1 MEKKIIIS
9 GEAVKQINFSMQ
21 QNYVPIFRNIT
32 IKNNG
37 RDALSG
43 VKVRVSF
50 EPEFAKPYESFLIDA
65 APGET
70 VEISP
75 VKIIMSPKY
84 LFGLTEKIVG
94 CVTIEAVCGDEV
106 IESVTDSIELLAYD
120 QWTGSLLM
128 PEMICA
134 FITPNHPK
142 VQEIVS
148 KASLYLKKW
157 CGSPS
162 FTGYQ
167 SHSINAVKKQMGA
180 IYAALQEENIAYTA
194 PPASYETAQRVRT
207 PDAVLEGK
215 SGTCIDLAVLY
226 CACLEYIGL
235 NPLLIVIN
243 AHAFAG
249 CWLEDTSFPECLQYD
264 CAALTKRIAKG
275 IDTISVVECT
285 DFTAGTT
292 IDFDAA
298 EAHGAAHFSKAE
310 EFAYAVDVKRTRI
323 SGIRPMPSRVAEN
336 GEIKV
341 IDYGRRKDSEITSA
355 PEEIKPVGN
364 IVLDADGGELTKQ
377 QMWERKLLDLSLR
390 NSLLNFRPGSSS
402 VKIMTASIGK
412 LEDEI
417 SGGEEFRICPAPT
430 DAILT
435 AADGKLFELENDKEQ
450 ISAIADEELRSHRL
464 RTYMT
469 ENELQ
474 KTMSKLRRQAK
485 LSLEEN
491 GANTIYLALGFLEW
505 YETDSSEKPRYAPLV
520 LIPVNITKKV
530 RDKAFTIKLRDDGV
544 QINITL
550 LEMLKQNFG
559 IDIQGLTQIPED
571 EKGVDIS
578 LIFTVIRQAVM
589 ANSRWDIKEL
599 AFIGQFSFSR
609 FIMWND
615 IRNRSDELSKSKV
628 VASLISGKSEWDNE
642 SISVTP
648 EQLDTD
654 IMPVDM
660 AIPVS
665 ADPSQLSAVYAS
677 NSGKSFV
684 LHGPPGTGKSQTI
697 TNIIANALY
706 HGKTV
711 LFAAEKM
718 AALEVVQKRLDKM
731 GMSTFCL
738 ELHSN
743 KSRKR
748 DVLKQLEDALN
759 VTEKKSPEEY
769 ASEAEKISVLRR
781 ELNETASEIHKIRSC
796 GKSLYEAAVKSEKYS
811 EYGGKFSFSDELAK
825 KSSAETERMQL
836 DELERLVSAGKGFGD
851 VTNTPLKCCKLTECT
866 PATKEKITEA
876 LNDFKTSL
884 EALDNE
890 IKLLSDLSGRK
901 KITYKQLLA
910 VKELIK
916 IASGEGDIVLNI
928 FRGDVWNRLRDQV
941 VSLISDGEEQK
952 RHKAEILKDFEISV
966 LNYDSYGAVSKW
978 KEAQESWFIPKH
990 MKSRELI
997 KELNSHAKELKT
1009 VTKDN
1014 FVTICGIISKL
1025 KEGTNI
1031 VQNIPEEIKNLFA
1044 DQPGL
1049 LMGENT
1055 NWEAVRAAVD
1065 ISEALRDKIKD
1076 VPFSSEEKNALA
1088 KNITNYYG
1096 TSSRKAEI
1104 REITEELFADTEK
1117 FESKVYVLENE
1128 FKIKLESLDSENWHT
1143 DAKKQ
1148 AEKILTSL
1156 PMLKEWTG
1164 VMAVCKQIE
1173 EYGIGSVSRAYLDGN
1188 VSGDD
1193 LVKAFECDLNR
1204 KLVSMMISEN
1214 PVLAKF
1220 RGTLFEETIRKYGT
1234 ELEKF
1239 RSLTI
1244 QELAAKL
1251 SSRIPRTDDSSG
1263 EIAILKKAIKNG
1275 GRGMSIRRLF
1285 ESIPNLLRKL
1295 CPVMLMSPI
1304 SVAQYI
1310 DPSYPKFDYVIFD
1323 EASQLPTCEAVG
1335 ALSRGENVVIAGD
1348 PKQLPPTSFFASTY
1362 IDEDNIEKE
1371 DMESLLDDCLVLSMP
1386 SEHLLWHYR
1395 SRHESLIAY
1404 SNSKYYD
1411 NKLYTFP
1418 SPDNRISK
1426 VTRIAVDGFYDRSNS
1441 RTNKAEARAVVD
1453 EIVRRLNDEE
1463 LRKQSIGVV
1472 TFSMP
1477 QQNLID
1483 DLLDEEYRKDPELE
1497 KKAAEQ
1503 YEPIIIKNLENVQGD
1518 ERDVIM
1524 FSIGYGPDKSGKLSM
1539 NFGPLNRDGGW
1550 RRLNVAITR
1559 ARQQMLVFS
1568 VIDSDMIYLSG
1579 TRSEGVEGL
1588 KGFLKFA
1595 EQGGGLAVK
1604 AGASRVTAEGFELI
1618 VAEELKKR
1626 GYCVDCCVGSSDFKV
1641 DIAVADP
1648 DDNDRYILGISCGTK
1663 SNYESSTA
1671 ENRYISQ
1678 QSVLNGLGWETMNI
1692 HILDWIDNS
1701 EKVMER
1707 IENRINEIKKN
1718 LRRGNKIEQD
1728 SNNNRQTHGSV
1739 PASF

>member
-1 MEKKIIIS
+1 MLKPKEMCTDMEKNIIIS

-37 RDALSG
+37 LEALCG
-43 VKVRVSF
+43 VRVRISF
-50 EPEFAKPYESFLIDA
+50 EPEFAKPYESFLIDVA
-65 APGET
+65 SGET
-70 VEISP
+70 AEISP
-75 VKIIMSPKY
+75 VNIVISPEY
-84 LFGLTEKIVG
+84 LFSLTEKIVG
-94 CVTIEAVCGDEV
+94 CVTIEVVRGNEV
-106 IESVTDSIELLAYD
+106 IESVTESIELLAYD

-134 FITPNHPK
+134 FVTPNHPK
-142 VQEIVS
+142 VQEIIS
-148 KASLYLKKW
+148 KASVFLNKW
-157 CGSPS
+157 SGSPS

-167 SHSINAVKKQMGA
+167 SHSINEVKKQMGA
-180 IYAALQEENIAYTA
+180 VYAALQAENIAYTA

-215 SGTCIDLAVLY
+215 FGTCIDLAVLY
-226 CACLEYIGL
+226 CACMENIGL
-235 NPLLIVIN
+235 NPLLIVTN
-243 AHAFAG
+243 GHAFAG
-249 CWLEDTSFPECLQYD
+249 CWLEESSFPECLQYD
-264 CAALTKRIAKG
+264 CSALTKRAAKG

-285 DFTAGTT
+285 DFTAGKA
-292 IDFDAA
+292 IDFDTA
-298 EAHGAAHFSKAE
+298 ESHGAANLTKAE
-310 EFAYAVDVKRTRI
+310 DFAYAVDIKRTRI
-323 SGIRPMPSRVAEN
+323 SGIRPMPSKIIEN
-336 GEIKV
+336 GAIKAV
-341 IDYGRRKDSEITSA
+341 DYGKRSEAEITSV

-364 IVLDADGGELTKQ
+364 IFLDTEGVEITKQ

-390 NSLLNFRPGSSS
+390 NSLLNFRPASSS
-402 VKIMTASIGK
+402 VRIMTANLSK
-412 LEDEI
+412 LEDEL
-417 SGGEEFRICPAPT
+417 SGGEEFRLCPAPT
-430 DAILT
+430 DTILT
-435 AADGKLFELENDKEQ
+435 AADGKLFELENDKEH
-450 ISAIADEELRSHRL
+450 ISAIADEELKAHRL

-469 ENELQ
+469 ESELQ

-520 LIPVNITKKV
+520 LVPVNITRKV
-530 RDKAFTIKLRDDGV
+530 QDKSFAIKLRDDGI

-559 IDIQGLTQIPED
+559 IEIQGLTQIPED
-571 EKGVDIS
+571 ENGVDIP

-628 VASLISGKSEWDNE
+628 VASLISGKSEWNNE
-642 SISVTP
+642 SISITP
-648 EQLDTD
+648 EELDRD
-654 IMPVDM
+654 IMPTDM

-665 ADPSQLSAVYAS
+665 ADSSQLSAVYAS

-706 HGKTV
+706 HGRTV

-731 GMSTFCL
+731 GLSTFCL

-769 ASEAEKISVLRR
+769 ASEAEKILALRR
-781 ELNETASEIHKIRSC
+781 ELNETAGEIHKIRSY
-796 GKSLYEAAVKSEKYS
+796 GKSLYETAVQSEKYS
-811 EYGGKFSFSDELAK
+811 EYGGKFSFSGELLSKA
-825 KSSAETERMQL
+825 SADTVETWK
-836 DELERLVSAGKGFGD
+836 DELERLISAGNGFGD
-851 VTNTPLKCCKLTECT
+851 VTNTPLKCCRLTECNPT
-866 PATKEKITEA
+866 TKGRLLDSLNGFKNA
-876 LNDFKTSL
+876 LVS
-884 EALDNE
+884 LDNE
-890 IKLLSDLSGRK
+890 IKMLSELSGRK
-901 KITYKQLLA
+901 RITYPQYQA
-910 VKELIK
+910 EKELIK
-916 IASGEGDIVLNI
+916 IAAADGDIIIGI
-928 FRGDVWNRLRDQV
+928 FRGDMWDRLREQV
-941 VSLISDGEEQK
+941 ISLIDNGTEQK
-952 RHKAEILKDFEISV
+952 QLKSEIMKTFEISV
-966 LNYDSYGAVSKW
+966 INYDSSKALANW
-978 KEAQESWFIPKH
+978 KAAQESWFIPKH
-990 MKSRELI
+990 FKSRDLI

-1009 VTKDN
+1009 VTKNN
-1014 FVTICGIISKL
+1014 FTQMCEKISRL
-1025 KEGTNI
+1025 NELTNI
-1031 VQNIPEEIKNLFA
+1031 IENIPDEIKNLFSA
-1044 DQPGL
+1044 QEGMI
-1049 LMGENT
+1049 MGENT
-1055 NWEAVRAAVD
+1055 DWESVRAAVN
-1065 ISEALRDKIKD
+1065 ISEALRNMLKD
-1076 VPFSSEEKNALA
+1076 TPFTSEEKNALA

-1096 TSSRKAEI
+1096 TSSRKTEI
-1104 REITEELFADTEK
+1104 RAITEELFEDTEK
-1117 FESKVYVLENE
+1117 FENIVSELEKE
-1128 FKIKLESLDSENWHT
+1128 FEIKLESLDSENWPI
-1143 DAKKQ
+1143 DARKQ
-1148 AEKILTSL
+1148 ADKIISAL
-1156 PMLKEWTG
+1156 PMLKEWSG
-1164 VMAVCKQIE
+1164 VMSVCRKIE
-1173 EYGIGSVSRAYLDGN
+1173 EYGIGN
-1188 VSGDD
+1188 VSQAYIDGTVSSDE
-1193 LVKAFECDLNR
+1193 LVKAFECDINHGF
-1204 KLVSMMISEN
+1204 VSMTLSEA
-1214 PVLAKF
+1214 PALAKF
-1220 RGTLFEETIRKYGT
+1220 QGTLFEDTIRKYST

-1239 RSLTI
+1239 RSLTV
-1244 QELAAKL
+1244 QELVAKL
-1251 SSRIPRTDDSSG
+1251 SAQIPKNDDTDG

-1335 ALSRGENVVIAGD
+1335 ALSRGENVIIAGD
-1348 PKQLPPTSFFASTY
+1348 PKQLPPTSFFASTHV
-1362 IDEDNIEKE
+1362 DEDNIEKE

-1426 VTRIAVDGFYDRSNS
+1426 VTRIAVEGFYDRSNS
-1441 RTNKAEARAVVD
+1441 RTNRAEAQAVVD
-1453 EIVRRLNDEE
+1453 EIVRRLKDDE

-1483 DLLDEEYRKDPELE
+1483 DLLDEEYRKDPALE

-1524 FSIGYGPDKSGKLSM
+1524 FSIGYGPDKNGRVSM

-1568 VIDSDMIYLSG
+1568 VIDSDMINLSG

-1626 GYCVDCCVGSSDFKV
+1626 GYFVDCCVGSSDFKV
-1641 DIAVADP
+1641 DIAVAAP
-1648 DDNDRYILGISCGTK
+1648 NDNDRYILGISCGTK
-1663 SNYESSTA
+1663 ANYESSTA

-1678 QSVLNGLGWETMNI
+1678 QSILNGLGWETMNI

-1701 EKVMER
+1701 EKVIER
-1707 IENRINEIKKN
+1707 IENRINNILK
-1718 LRRGNKIEQD
+1718 GNK
-1728 SNNNRQTHGSV
+1728 N
-1739 PASF
+1739 